1 MNVLHVWFKLVAV
14 HLAAMLFILSYPP
27 SFALAG
33 LLSTEEVLAETDAST
48 RRAHLVHFLEREDVR
63 AHMVRLGIPARE
75 AVERVAALSDGEVT
89 RIAGY
94 LDTTPAGQDPAAVI
108 VGAALLVFL
117 VLLVTDL
124 LGLTDIFP
132 FVKKQAR

>member
-1 MNVLHVWFKLVAV
+1 MNLSHVWFKLVAV
-14 HLAAMLFILSYPP
+14 HLAAMLFMLSCPP
-27 SFALAG
+27 GAALAG

-48 RRAHLVHFLEREDVR
+48 QRARLVHFLEREDVR
-63 AHMVRLGIPARE
+63 AHMVRLGIPPRE
-75 AVERVAALSDGEVT
+75 ALERVAALSDGEVT
-89 RIAGY
+89 RIAGH
-94 LDTTPAGQDPAAVI
+94 LDTMPAGQHPAAVI
-108 VGAALLVFL
+108 VGAAVLVFL